1 MPNKYRTKLT
11 DSDVREI
18 RAIYASN
25 KTMQD
30 LAAMYDVSFST
41 IRLVLNRKGAY
52 EKETPQKDVDTLAVY

>member
-30 LAAMYDVSFST
+30 LAIMYDVSFST
-41 IRLVLNRKGAY
+41 IRSVLNRQGAY
-52 EKETPQKDVDTLAVY
+52 AQETPQKDC